1 MAESIVDCS
10 QARLAGC
17 SSASR
22 IATFAPPQYSPHRKP
37 MTERDEQRPLLRI
50 VLRTVAWYL
59 ATAAAW
65 WLVGAYAPLDW
76 GALGSGELGRLT
88 GGGIGAAAGDGAQD
102 AGPALVPTIIAM
114 CAAFATALPVTWI
127 YTYTRHKKGYQQSV
141 VQTFLIL
148 PVIVAGTVVLVKHSV
163 ALAFSLGGIVA
174 AVRFR
179 TTLDD
184 SKDAANIF
192 VVTGIGLAAAVD
204 PPVAFAISVIY
215 NILALGLWQT
225 DFGRAP
231 ALEGREAGQ
240 RLERVLQHAN
250 RTGMFVARLDDEV
263 LKDLAPEQLEA
274 LADRA
279 WRRRKRNAP
288 DSAEDERPEF
298 THMLRVHTTDTEG
311 TRSRCEAEFNDL
323 FVRWKYMGKAKGLD
337 GLRVLEYGV
346 ALVEDV
352 TPGVV
357 AETLRGLTSA
367 DVRSVEM
374 KR

>member
-1 MAESIVDCS
+1 MNEHVD
-10 QARLAGC
+10 
-17 SSASR
+17 
-22 IATFAPPQYSPHRKP
+22 
-37 MTERDEQRPLLRI
+37 QRPLLKV
-50 VLRTVAWYL
+50 VLRTILWYVGS
-59 ATAAAW
+59 AAAW
-65 WLVGAYAPLDW
+65 WLVQSYAPVTW
-76 GALGSGELGRLT
+76 GILGMSDLSAIVD
-88 GGGIGAAAGDGAQD
+88 GGMKSKLLERGSDP
-102 AGPALVPTIIAM
+102 GPALVPTIVAM
-114 CAAFATALPVTWI
+114 LAAFATALPVTWI

-148 PVIVAGTVVLVKHSV
+148 PVIVAGIVVLVKHSL

-179 TTLDD
+179 TTLED

-192 VVTGIGLAAAVD
+192 VVTGIGLAAAVE
-204 PPVAFAISVIY
+204 PPVAFAISIIY
-215 NILALGLWQT
+215 NTLALGLWLT

-231 ALEGREAGQ
+231 ALEGRQAA
-240 RLERVLQHAN
+240 ERMEKVLQTAN

-288 DSAEDERPEF
+288 DAAEDERPEY
-298 THMLRVHTTDTEG
+298 THMLRVHTSDVER
-311 TRSRCEAEFNDL
+311 TRLSCERCFPNL
-323 FVRWKYMGKAKGLD
+323 FSRWKYMGKAKGQD
-337 GLRVLEYGV
+337 GVRIVEYGV
-346 ALVEDV
+346 AMLEDV
-352 TPGVV
+352 TPGLVSQ
-357 AETLRGLTSA
+357 TLHEQPDA

>member
-1 MAESIVDCS
+1 M
-10 QARLAGC
+10 
-17 SSASR
+17 
-22 IATFAPPQYSPHRKP
+22 P
-37 MTERDEQRPLLRI
+37 ERDEQRPLLRT

-59 ATAAAW
+59 ATAGAW
-65 WLVGAYAPLDW
+65 WLVGRYAPLDW
-76 GALGSGELGRLT
+76 GVLGGGELGRLT
-88 GGGIGAAAGDGAQD
+88 NGGGGRAATLAASQV
-102 AGPALVPTIIAM
+102 AGPALVPTVIAM

-148 PVIVAGTVVLVKHSV
+148 PVTVAGIVVLVKHSLE
-163 ALAFSLGGIVA
+163 LAFSLGGIVA

-204 PPVAFAISVIY
+204 PPVAFAISIIY

-231 ALEGREAGQ
+231 ALEGRQATQ
-240 RLERVLQHAN
+240 RLDRVLQNAN
-250 RTGMFVARLDDEV
+250 RTGTFVARLDDEV

-288 DSAEDERPEF
+288 DAGEDERMEY
-298 THMLRVHTTDTEG
+298 THMLRIHTTDVEG
-311 TRSRCEAEFNDL
+311 TRSASEPEFNDL
-323 FVRWKYMGKAKGLD
+323 FSRWKYMGKAKGLN
-337 GLRVLEYGV
+337 GQRILEYGV
-346 ALVEDV
+346 ALAEDI
-352 TPGVV
+352 TPGIVS
-357 AETLRGLTSA
+357 ELLRGLPNA
-367 DVRSVEM
+367 DIRSVEM

>member
-1 MAESIVDCS
+1 
-10 QARLAGC
+10 
-17 SSASR
+17 
-22 IATFAPPQYSPHRKP
+22 
-37 MTERDEQRPLLRI
+37 MTEHDAQRPLLRVI
-50 VLRTVAWYL
+50 LRTVGWYIVTAGVWWLLRRYASTDLGVLGGNELSGL
-59 ATAAAW
+59 ATGTGRGTLAAE
-65 WLVGAYAPLDW
+65 VQ
-76 GALGSGELGRLT
+76 
-88 GGGIGAAAGDGAQD
+88 DG
-102 AGPALVPTIIAM
+102 GPALLPTMIAM
-114 CAAFATALPVTWI
+114 LAAFATALPVTWI
-127 YTYTRHKKGYQQSV
+127 YTWTRHKKGYQQSV

-148 PVIVAGTVVLVKHSV
+148 PVIVAGIVVLVKHSL

-184 SKDAANIF
+184 SKDAVNIF

-204 PPVAFAISVIY
+204 PPVAFGISVMY
-215 NILALGLWQT
+215 NLLIIGLWAT

-231 ALEGREAGQ
+231 ALEGRQAGQ
-240 RLERVLQHAN
+240 RLERVLQDAN

-288 DSAEDERPEF
+288 DADAEERPDY
-298 THMLRVHTTDTEG
+298 THLLRLHTTDIEG
-311 TRSRCEAEFNDL
+311 TRGACEKAFETL
-323 FVRWKYMGKAKGLD
+323 FVRWKYMGKAKGFD

-346 ALVEDV
+346 ALAEQV
-352 TPGVV
+352 TPGIVG
-357 AETLRGLTSA
+357 ETLRGLPGA

-374 KR
+374 KK

>member
-1 MAESIVDCS
+1 MIEHDA
-10 QARLAGC
+10 
-17 SSASR
+17 
-22 IATFAPPQYSPHRKP
+22 
-37 MTERDEQRPLLRI
+37 QRPLLRV
-50 VLRTVAWYL
+50 VLRTVAWYI
-59 ATAAAW
+59 ATAGAW
-65 WLVGAYAPLDW
+65 WLVREYAPRDW
-76 GALGSGELGRLT
+76 GALGGDEFGGLISGAGK
-88 GGGIGAAAGDGAQD
+88 GAMLANAQES
-102 AGPALVPTIIAM
+102 GPALIPTMIAM
-114 CAAFATALPVTWI
+114 VAAFATALPVTWI

-148 PVIVAGTVVLVKHSV
+148 PVIVAGIVVLVKHSLT
-163 ALAFSLGGIVA
+163 LAFSLGGIVT

-204 PPVAFAISVIY
+204 PPVAFAVSLIY
-215 NILALGLWQT
+215 NILTLGLWLT

-231 ALEGREAGQ
+231 ALEGKQAGE
-240 RLERVLQHAN
+240 RLERVLQDAN
-250 RTGMFVARLDDEV
+250 RTGMFVAKLDDEV

-288 DSAEDERPEF
+288 DADGDERPDY
-298 THMLRVHTTDTEG
+298 THMLRIHTTDIDG
-311 TRSRCEAEFNDL
+311 TRPVCEAVFDDL
-323 FVRWKYMGKAKGLD
+323 FVRWKYMGKAKGSD

-346 ALVEDV
+346 AMHENV

-357 AETLRGLTSA
+357 GETLRGLPRG
-367 DVRSVEM
+367 DIRNVEM
-374 KR
+374 KK

>member
-1 MAESIVDCS
+1 MI
-10 QARLAGC
+10 
-17 SSASR
+17 
-22 IATFAPPQYSPHRKP
+22 
-37 MTERDEQRPLLRI
+37 ERDAQRPLLRV
-50 VLRTVAWYL
+50 VLRTIAWYVV
-59 ATAAAW
+59 TAGAW
-65 WLVGAYAPLDW
+65 WLVREYAPRDW
-76 GALGSGELGRLT
+76 GALGGDELGGLMSGT
-88 GGGIGAAAGDGAQD
+88 GKGALLANAQD
-102 AGPALVPTIIAM
+102 SGPALIPTLIAM
-114 CAAFATALPVTWI
+114 LAAFATALPVTWI

-141 VQTFLIL
+141 VQTFIIL
-148 PVIVAGTVVLVKHSV
+148 PVIVAGIVVLVKHSV
-163 ALAFSLGGIVA
+163 ALAFSLGGIVT

-204 PPVAFAISVIY
+204 PPVAFGVSVIY
-215 NILALGLWQT
+215 NLLTLGLWLT

-231 ALEGREAGQ
+231 AMEGRQAGQ
-240 RLERVLQHAN
+240 RLDRVLQNAN

-288 DSAEDERPEF
+288 DAADDEQPDY
-298 THMLRVHTTDTEG
+298 THMLRVHTTDIDG
-311 TRSRCEAEFNDL
+311 TRPACEAAFDDL
-323 FVRWKYMGKAKGLD
+323 FVRWKYMGKAKGAD
-337 GLRVLEYGV
+337 GVRVLEYGV
-346 ALVEDV
+346 ALHDGV

-357 AETLRGLTSA
+357 GETLRGLPRG
-367 DVRSVEM
+367 DVRNVEM

>member
-1 MAESIVDCS
+1 MADND
-10 QARLAGC
+10 A
-17 SSASR
+17 
-22 IATFAPPQYSPHRKP
+22 
-37 MTERDEQRPLLRI
+37 QRPLLRVI
-50 VLRTVAWYL
+50 LRTVAWYA

-65 WLVGAYAPLDW
+65 YFGRHYATADW
-76 GALGSGELGRLT
+76 GALGGDELT
-88 GGGIGAAAGDGAQD
+88 GLASGSKSGLVANGQES
-102 AGPALVPTIIAM
+102 GPALLPTMVAM
-114 CAAFATALPVTWI
+114 VAAFATALPVTWI

-148 PVIVAGTVVLVKHSV
+148 PVIVAGIVVLVKHSL

-184 SKDAANIF
+184 SKDAVNIF

-204 PPVAFAISVIY
+204 APVAFGISVLY
-215 NILALGLWQT
+215 NILILGLWVS

-231 ALEGREAGQ
+231 SLEGKQAAQ
-240 RLERVLQHAN
+240 RMDRVLQHAN
-250 RTGMFVARLDDEV
+250 RTGMFVAKLDEEV

-288 DSAEDERPEF
+288 ESAEDERPDYS
-298 THMLRVHTTDTEG
+298 HMLRISTSDIEG
-311 TRSRCEAEFNDL
+311 TRSACEPCFAEL
-323 FVRWKYMGKAKGLD
+323 FVRWKYMGKAKSPD

-346 ALVEDV
+346 ALAEEV
-352 TPGVV
+352 TPGIVT
-357 AETLRGLTSA
+357 ETLRGIPGG
-367 DVRSVEM
+367 DVRNVEM
-374 KR
+374 RR